1 MKEGFDSGMTT
12 MGTSILDGKDLSGRI
27 KEEIAGEVA
36 EWVSAGNRKPHLA
49 AVLVGHDGAS
59 RTYVDHK
66 VRSCEQVGFDSTL
79 IERPADITQAELLEI
94 VHQLNG
100 NPEID
105 GFIVQLPLP
114 DHIDDQSVIEAVDP
128 RKDVDGFHPSN
139 MGNLAL
145 GLPGFV
151 PATPA
156 GIMTLLD
163 RFGIETQGMHA
174 VVIGRSS
181 IVGTPMSL
189 LLSRSGSPGNCTVT
203 LCHSRTQGLEE
214 HCRRAD
220 ILVAAVGIPGMV
232 KADMVKEGA
241 VVIDVGITRVED
253 ATAKRGFRLKGDVDY
268 AEVAPKCS
276 WITPVPGGVGPMTIV
291 SLLRNTLVA
300 AQRTA
305 SHT

>member
-1 MKEGFDSGMTT
+1 MSHMTMEDT
-12 MGTSILDGKDLSGRI
+12 RILDGKALSEAI
-27 KEEIAGEVA
+27 KGEIADEVRD
-36 EWVSAGNRKPHLA
+36 WVAAGNPAPHLA
-49 AVLVGHDGAS
+49 AVLIGEDGAS

-66 VRSCEQVGFDSTL
+66 VRSCARVGFESTL
-79 IERPADITQAELLEI
+79 IQRPADITQEELLEI
-94 VHQLNG
+94 VHGLNDD
-100 NPEID
+100 PAID

-114 DHIDDQSVIEAVDP
+114 DHLDAHAVIEAVDP
-128 RKDVDGFHPSN
+128 AKDVDGFHPIN

-156 GIMTLLD
+156 GIMTMLE
-163 RFGIETQGMHA
+163 RSGIDTQGKHA

-189 LLSRSGSPGNCTVT
+189 LLSRSGQPGNCTVT
-203 LCHSRTQGLEE
+203 LCHSRTVDLAG
-214 HCRRAD
+214 HCREAD
-220 ILVAAVGIPGMV
+220 ILVAAVGRPEMV

-253 ATAKRGFRLKGDVDY
+253 PSAKRGYRLKGDVDY
-268 AEVAPKCS
+268 ADVAPKCS

-291 SLLRNTLVA
+291 SLLRNTLTA
-300 AQRTA
+300 ARA
-305 SHT
+305 KHRA

>member
-1 MKEGFDSGMTT
+1 MNPATENTT
-12 MGTSILDGKDLSGRI
+12 METAILDGKALSGKI
-27 KEEIAGEVA
+27 KEEIAAEVS
-36 EWVSAGNRKPHLA
+36 EWVRKGHRKPHLA
-49 AVLVGHDGAS
+49 AVLVGNDGAS

-79 IERPADITQAELLEI
+79 VERPSDITQAELLAI
-94 VHQLNG
+94 VDELNRDSG
-100 NPEID
+100 ID

-114 DHIDDQSVIEAVDP
+114 SHIDDQAVIEAVDP
-128 RKDVDGFHPSN
+128 LKDVDGFHPSN

-156 GIMTLLD
+156 GIITMLD
-163 RFGIETQGMHA
+163 RYDIETEGKHA

-203 LCHSRTQGLEE
+203 LCHSRTQGLKE
-214 HCRRAD
+214 HCKRAD

-305 SHT
+305 SHS

>member
-1 MKEGFDSGMTT
+1 MSENETT
-12 MGTSILDGKDLSGRI
+12 METAILDGKALSQQI
-27 KEEIAGEVA
+27 KQEIAAEVA
-36 EWVSAGNRKPHLA
+36 EWVAQGHRKPHLA
-49 AVLVGHDGAS
+49 AVLVGNDGAS

-66 VRSCEQVGFDSTL
+66 VKSCAQVGFSSTL
-79 IERPADITQAELLEI
+79 IERPADITPAELLDI
-94 VHQLNG
+94 VHGLNADDG
-100 NPEID
+100 ID

-114 DHIDDQSVIEAVDP
+114 RHIDDQAIIEAVDP
-128 RKDVDGFHPSN
+128 KKDVDGFHPSN

-156 GIMTLLD
+156 GIMTMLE
-163 RFGIETQGMHA
+163 RAGIETEGRHA

-189 LLSRSGSPGNCTVT
+189 LLSRSGNPGNCTVT
-203 LCHSRTQGLEE
+203 LCHSRTRNLAEE
-214 HCRRAD
+214 CRRAD
-220 ILVAAVGIPGMV
+220 ILVAAVGRPEMV

-253 ATAKRGFRLKGDVDY
+253 AAAKRGYRLKGDVDY
-268 AEVAPKCS
+268 ADVAPKCS

-291 SLLRNTLVA
+291 SLLRNTLTA
-300 AQRTA
+300 AQRGA
-305 SHT
+305 SS

>member
-1 MKEGFDSGMTT
+1 METG
-12 MGTSILDGKDLSGRI
+12 ILDGKSLSKQI
-27 KEEIAGEVA
+27 KEEIAREVA
-36 EWVSAGNRKPHLA
+36 DWVGQGNRRPHLA
-49 AVLVGHDGAS
+49 AVLVGQDGAS

-66 VRSCEQVGFDSTL
+66 VKSCAQVGFESTL
-79 IERPADITQAELLEI
+79 IERPADIGQADLLEI
-94 VHQLNG
+94 VAQLNDD
-100 NPEID
+100 PAID

-114 DHIDDQSVIEAVDP
+114 AHIDDQAVIEAVDP
-128 RKDVDGFHPSN
+128 AKDVDGFHPSN

-156 GIMTLLD
+156 GIMTMLE
-163 RFGIETQGMHA
+163 RSGVETEGKHA

-203 LCHSRTQGLEE
+203 LCHSRTQDLAA
-214 HCRRAD
+214 HCSRAD
-220 ILVAAVGIPGMV
+220 ILVAAVGRPGMV

-253 ATAKRGFRLKGDVDY
+253 PTAKRGFRLKGDVDY
-268 AEVAPKCS
+268 ADVAPKCR

-291 SLLRNTLVA
+291 SLLNNTLEA
-300 AQRTA
+300 ARRSADQA
-305 SHT
+305 

>member
-1 MKEGFDSGMTT
+1 MITAPASHT
-12 MGTSILDGKDLSGRI
+12 MDTEILDGKGLSQKI
-27 KEEIAGEVA
+27 KEEIAIEVTY
-36 EWVSAGNRKPHLA
+36 WVAQGHRRPHLA
-49 AVLVGHDGAS
+49 AVLVGQDGAS

-66 VRSCEQVGFDSTL
+66 VKSCAQVGFESTL
-79 IERPADITQAELLEI
+79 IERAADVSQQELLEI
-94 VHQLNG
+94 VAKLNAD
-100 NPEID
+100 PSID

-114 DHIDDQSVIEAVDP
+114 DHIDDQAVIEAVSP
-128 RKDVDGFHPSN
+128 SKDVDGFHPSN

-163 RFGIETQGMHA
+163 RSGIETAGKHA

-189 LLSRSGSPGNCTVT
+189 LLSRSGNPGNCTVT
-203 LCHSRTQGLEE
+203 LCHSRTQDLAA

-220 ILVAAVGIPGMV
+220 ILVAAVGRPGMV

-253 ATAKRGFRLKGDVDY
+253 PSAKRGFRLKGDVDF
-268 AEVAPKCS
+268 ADVAPKCS

-291 SLLRNTLVA
+291 SLLNNTLA
-300 AQRTA
+300 AARRSA
-305 SHT
+305 ALA

>member
-1 MKEGFDSGMTT
+1 MSHMTMEDT
-12 MGTSILDGKDLSGRI
+12 RILDGRALSEAI
-27 KEEIAGEVA
+27 KGEIADEVRD
-36 EWVSAGNRKPHLA
+36 WVTAGNPAPHLA
-49 AVLVGHDGAS
+49 AVLIGEDGAS

-66 VRSCEQVGFDSTL
+66 VRSCARVGFESTL
-79 IERPADITQAELLEI
+79 IQRPADITQEELLEI
-94 VHQLNG
+94 VHDLNDD
-100 NPEID
+100 PTID

-114 DHIDDQSVIEAVDP
+114 DHLDAHAVIEAVDP
-128 RKDVDGFHPSN
+128 AKDVDGFHPIN

-156 GIMTLLD
+156 GIMTMLE
-163 RFGIETQGMHA
+163 RSGIDTQGKHA

-189 LLSRSGSPGNCTVT
+189 LLSRSGQPGNCTVT
-203 LCHSRTQGLEE
+203 LCHSRTVDLAG
-214 HCRRAD
+214 HCREAD
-220 ILVAAVGIPGMV
+220 ILVAAVGRPEMV

-253 ATAKRGFRLKGDVDY
+253 PSAKRGYRLKGDVDY
-268 AEVAPKCS
+268 ADVAPKCS

-291 SLLRNTLVA
+291 SLLRNTLTA
-300 AQRTA
+300 ARA
-305 SHT
+305 KHRA

>member
-1 MKEGFDSGMTT
+1 MITALASHT
-12 MGTSILDGKDLSGRI
+12 MDTEILDGKGLSQKI
-27 KEEIAGEVA
+27 KEEIAIEVTD
-36 EWVSAGNRKPHLA
+36 WVAQGHRRPHLA
-49 AVLVGHDGAS
+49 AVLVGQDGAS
-59 RTYVDHK
+59 RTYEDHQGQ
-66 VRSCEQVGFDSTL
+66 SCAQVGFESTL
-79 IERPADITQAELLEI
+79 IERAADVSQQELLEI
-94 VHQLNG
+94 VAKLNAD
-100 NPEID
+100 PSID

-114 DHIDDQSVIEAVDP
+114 DHIDDQAVIEAVSP
-128 RKDVDGFHPSN
+128 SKDVDGFHPSN

-163 RFGIETQGMHA
+163 RSGIETAGKHA

-189 LLSRSGSPGNCTVT
+189 LLSRSGNPGNCTVT
-203 LCHSRTQGLEE
+203 LCHSRTQDLAA

-220 ILVAAVGIPGMV
+220 ILVAAVGRPGMV

-253 ATAKRGFRLKGDVDY
+253 PSAKRGFRLKGDVDF
-268 AEVAPKCS
+268 ADVAPKCS

-291 SLLRNTLVA
+291 SLLNNTLA
-300 AQRTA
+300 AARRSA
-305 SHT
+305 ALA

>member
-1 MKEGFDSGMTT
+1 MIPSIDT
-12 MGTSILDGKDLSGRI
+12 METGILDGKSLSKQI
-27 KEEIAGEVA
+27 KEEIAREVA
-36 EWVSAGNRKPHLA
+36 DWVGQGNRRPHLA
-49 AVLVGHDGAS
+49 AVLVGQDGAS

-66 VRSCEQVGFDSTL
+66 VKSCAQVGFESTL
-79 IERPADITQAELLEI
+79 IERPADIGQADLLEI
-94 VHQLNG
+94 VAQLNDD
-100 NPEID
+100 PAID

-114 DHIDDQSVIEAVDP
+114 AHIDDQAVIEAVDP
-128 RKDVDGFHPSN
+128 AKDVDGFHPSN

-156 GIMTLLD
+156 GIMTMLE
-163 RFGIETQGMHA
+163 RSGVETEGKHA

-203 LCHSRTQGLEE
+203 LCHSRTQDLAA

-220 ILVAAVGIPGMV
+220 ILVAAVGRPGMV

-253 ATAKRGFRLKGDVDY
+253 PTAKRGFRLKGDVDY
-268 AEVAPKCS
+268 ADVAPKCR

-291 SLLRNTLVA
+291 SLLNNTLEA
-300 AQRTA
+300 ARRSADQA
-305 SHT
+305 

>member
-1 MKEGFDSGMTT
+1 MNPGIENTT
-12 MGTSILDGKDLSGRI
+12 METAILDGKALSGKI
-27 KEEIAGEVA
+27 KEEIATEVS
-36 EWVSAGNRKPHLA
+36 EWVRKGFRKPHLA
-49 AVLVGHDGAS
+49 AVLVGNDGAS

-79 IERPADITQAELLEI
+79 IERPADITQAELLAI
-94 VHQLNG
+94 VDELNRDSG
-100 NPEID
+100 ID

-114 DHIDDQSVIEAVDP
+114 SHIDDQAVIEAVNP
-128 RKDVDGFHPSN
+128 LKDVDGFHPSN

-156 GIMTLLD
+156 GIITMLD
-163 RFGIETQGMHA
+163 RYDIETEGKHA

-203 LCHSRTQGLEE
+203 LCHSRTQGLTE
-214 HCRRAD
+214 HCKRAD

-305 SHT
+305 SHS

>member
-1 MKEGFDSGMTT
+1 MEDTR
-12 MGTSILDGKDLSGRI
+12 ILDGRALSEAI
-27 KEEIAGEVA
+27 KGEIADEVRD
-36 EWVSAGNRKPHLA
+36 WVTAGNPAPHLA
-49 AVLVGHDGAS
+49 AVLIGEDGAS

-66 VRSCEQVGFDSTL
+66 VRSCARVGFESTL
-79 IERPADITQAELLEI
+79 IQRPADITQEELLEI
-94 VHQLNG
+94 VHGLNDD
-100 NPEID
+100 PAID

-114 DHIDDQSVIEAVDP
+114 DHLDAHAVIEAVDP
-128 RKDVDGFHPSN
+128 AKDVDGFHPIN

-156 GIMTLLD
+156 GIMTMLE
-163 RFGIETQGMHA
+163 RSGIDTLGKHA

-189 LLSRSGSPGNCTVT
+189 LLSRSGQPGNCTVT
-203 LCHSRTQGLEE
+203 LCHSRTVDLAG
-214 HCRRAD
+214 HCREAD
-220 ILVAAVGIPGMV
+220 ILVAAVGRPEMV

-253 ATAKRGFRLKGDVDY
+253 PSAKRGYRLKGDVDY
-268 AEVAPKCS
+268 ADVAPHCS

-291 SLLRNTLVA
+291 SLLRNTLTA
-300 AQRTA
+300 ARA
-305 SHT
+305 KHRA

>member
-1 MKEGFDSGMTT
+1 MITAPASHT
-12 MGTSILDGKDLSGRI
+12 MDTEILDGKGLSQKI
-27 KEEIAGEVA
+27 KEEIAIEVTD
-36 EWVSAGNRKPHLA
+36 WVAQGHRRPNLA
-49 AVLVGHDGAS
+49 AVLVGQDGAS

-66 VRSCEQVGFDSTL
+66 VKSCAQVGFESTL
-79 IERPADITQAELLEI
+79 IERAADVSQQELLEI
-94 VHQLNG
+94 VAKLNAD
-100 NPEID
+100 PSID

-114 DHIDDQSVIEAVDP
+114 DHIDDQAVIEAVSP
-128 RKDVDGFHPSN
+128 SKDVDGFHPSN

-163 RFGIETQGMHA
+163 RSGIETAGKHA

-189 LLSRSGSPGNCTVT
+189 LLSRSGNPGNCTVT
-203 LCHSRTQGLEE
+203 LCHSRTQDLAA

-220 ILVAAVGIPGMV
+220 ILVAAVGRPGMV

-253 ATAKRGFRLKGDVDY
+253 PSAKRGFRLKGDVDF
-268 AEVAPKCS
+268 ADVAPKCS

-291 SLLRNTLVA
+291 SLLNNTLA
-300 AQRTA
+300 AARRSA
-305 SHT
+305 ALA

>member
-1 MKEGFDSGMTT
+1 MEDTR
-12 MGTSILDGKDLSGRI
+12 ILDGKALSEAI
-27 KEEIAGEVA
+27 KGEIADEVRDCVA
-36 EWVSAGNRKPHLA
+36 AGNPAPHLA
-49 AVLVGHDGAS
+49 AVLIGEDGAS

-66 VRSCEQVGFDSTL
+66 VRSCARVGFESTL
-79 IERPADITQAELLEI
+79 IQRPADITQEELLEI
-94 VHQLNG
+94 VHGLNDD
-100 NPEID
+100 PTID

-114 DHIDDQSVIEAVDP
+114 DHLDAHAVIEAVDP
-128 RKDVDGFHPSN
+128 AKDVDGFHPIN

-156 GIMTLLD
+156 GIMTMLE
-163 RFGIETQGMHA
+163 RSGIDTQGKHA

-189 LLSRSGSPGNCTVT
+189 LLSRSGQPGNCTVT
-203 LCHSRTQGLEE
+203 LCHSRTVDLAG
-214 HCRRAD
+214 HCREAD
-220 ILVAAVGIPGMV
+220 ILVAAVGRPEMV

-253 ATAKRGFRLKGDVDY
+253 PSAKRGYRLKGDVDY
-268 AEVAPKCS
+268 ADVAPKCS

-291 SLLRNTLVA
+291 SLLRNTLTA
-300 AQRTA
+300 ARA
-305 SHT
+305 KHRA

>member
-1 MKEGFDSGMTT
+1 MEDTR
-12 MGTSILDGKDLSGRI
+12 ILDGKALSEAI
-27 KEEIAGEVA
+27 KGEIADEVRD
-36 EWVSAGNRKPHLA
+36 WVAAGNPAPHLA
-49 AVLVGHDGAS
+49 AVLIGEDGAS

-66 VRSCEQVGFDSTL
+66 VRSCARVGFESTL
-79 IERPADITQAELLEI
+79 IQRPADITQEELLEI
-94 VHQLNG
+94 VHGLNDD
-100 NPEID
+100 PTID

-114 DHIDDQSVIEAVDP
+114 DHLDAHAVIEAVDP
-128 RKDVDGFHPSN
+128 AKDVDGFHPIN

-156 GIMTLLD
+156 GIMTMLE
-163 RFGIETQGMHA
+163 RSGIDTQGKHA

-189 LLSRSGSPGNCTVT
+189 LLSRSGQPGNCTVT
-203 LCHSRTQGLEE
+203 LCHSRTVDLAG
-214 HCRRAD
+214 HCREAD
-220 ILVAAVGIPGMV
+220 ILVAAVGRPEMV

-253 ATAKRGFRLKGDVDY
+253 PSAKRGYRLKGDVDY
-268 AEVAPKCS
+268 ADVAPKCS

-291 SLLRNTLVA
+291 SLLRNTLTA
-300 AQRTA
+300 ARA
-305 SHT
+305 KHRA

>member
-1 MKEGFDSGMTT
+1 MSHMTMEDT
-12 MGTSILDGKDLSGRI
+12 RILDGRALSEAI
-27 KEEIAGEVA
+27 KGEIADEVRD
-36 EWVSAGNRKPHLA
+36 WVAAGNPAPHLA
-49 AVLVGHDGAS
+49 AVLIGEDGAS

-66 VRSCEQVGFDSTL
+66 VRSCARVGFESTL
-79 IERPADITQAELLEI
+79 IQRPADITQEELLEI
-94 VHQLNG
+94 VHGLNDD
-100 NPEID
+100 PTID

-114 DHIDDQSVIEAVDP
+114 DHLDAHAVIEAVDP
-128 RKDVDGFHPSN
+128 AKDVDGFHPIN

-156 GIMTLLD
+156 GIMTMLE
-163 RFGIETQGMHA
+163 RSGIDTQGKHA

-189 LLSRSGSPGNCTVT
+189 LLSRSGQPGNCTVT
-203 LCHSRTQGLEE
+203 LCHSRTVDLAG
-214 HCRRAD
+214 HCREAD
-220 ILVAAVGIPGMV
+220 ILVAAVGRPEMV

-253 ATAKRGFRLKGDVDY
+253 PSAKRGYRLKGDVDY
-268 AEVAPKCS
+268 ADVAPKCS

-291 SLLRNTLVA
+291 SLLRNTLTA
-300 AQRTA
+300 ARA
-305 SHT
+305 KHRA

>member
-1 MKEGFDSGMTT
+1 MSENETT
-12 MGTSILDGKDLSGRI
+12 METAILDGKALSQQI
-27 KEEIAGEVA
+27 KQEIAAEVA
-36 EWVSAGNRKPHLA
+36 EWVAQGHRQPHLA
-49 AVLVGHDGAS
+49 AVLVGNDGAS

-66 VRSCEQVGFDSTL
+66 VKSCAQVGFSSTL
-79 IERPADITQAELLEI
+79 IERPADITPAELLDI
-94 VHQLNG
+94 VHGLNADDG
-100 NPEID
+100 ID

-114 DHIDDQSVIEAVDP
+114 RHIDDQAIIEAVDP
-128 RKDVDGFHPSN
+128 KKDVDGFHPSN

-156 GIMTLLD
+156 GIMTMLE
-163 RFGIETQGMHA
+163 RAGIETEGRHA

-189 LLSRSGSPGNCTVT
+189 LLSRSGNPGNCTVT
-203 LCHSRTQGLEE
+203 LCHSRTRNLAEE
-214 HCRRAD
+214 CRRAD
-220 ILVAAVGIPGMV
+220 ILVAAVGRPEMV

-253 ATAKRGFRLKGDVDY
+253 TTAKRGYRLKGDVDY
-268 AEVAPKCS
+268 TDVAPKCS

-291 SLLRNTLVA
+291 SLLRNTLTA
-300 AQRTA
+300 AQRGA
-305 SHT
+305 SS

>member
-1 MKEGFDSGMTT
+1 MITAPASHT
-12 MGTSILDGKDLSGRI
+12 MDTEILDGKGLSQKI
-27 KEEIAGEVA
+27 KEEIAIEVTD
-36 EWVSAGNRKPHLA
+36 WVAQGHCRPHLA
-49 AVLVGHDGAS
+49 AVLVGQDGAS

-66 VRSCEQVGFDSTL
+66 VKSCAQVGFESTL
-79 IERPADITQAELLEI
+79 IERAADVSQQELLEI
-94 VHQLNG
+94 VAKLNAD
-100 NPEID
+100 PSID

-114 DHIDDQSVIEAVDP
+114 DHIDDQAVIEAVSP
-128 RKDVDGFHPSN
+128 SKDVDGFHPSN
-139 MGNLAL
+139 IGNLAL

-151 PATPA
+151 TATPA

-163 RFGIETQGMHA
+163 RSGIETAGKHA

-189 LLSRSGSPGNCTVT
+189 LLSRSGNPGNCTVT
-203 LCHSRTQGLEE
+203 LCHSRTQDLAA

-220 ILVAAVGIPGMV
+220 ILVAAVGRPGMV

-253 ATAKRGFRLKGDVDY
+253 PSAKRGFRLKGDVDF
-268 AEVAPKCS
+268 ADVAPKCS

-291 SLLRNTLVA
+291 SLLNNTLA
-300 AQRTA
+300 AARRSA
-305 SHT
+305 ALA

>member
-1 MKEGFDSGMTT
+1 MEAIKQG
-12 MGTSILDGKDLSGRI
+12 ILDGKGLSQQI
-27 KEEIAGEVA
+27 KQEIAAEVT
-36 EWVSAGNRKPHLA
+36 EWVAQGHRAPHLA
-49 AVLVGHDGAS
+49 AVLIGQDGAS

-66 VRSCEQVGFDSTL
+66 VKSCAQVGFDSTL
-79 IERPADITQAELLEI
+79 IEKPDDITQAELIDI
-94 VHQLNG
+94 VHRLNG
-100 NPEID
+100 DPAID

-114 DHIDDQSVIEAVDP
+114 DHIDDQAVIEAVAP
-128 RKDVDGFHPSN
+128 HKDVDGFHPSN

-156 GIMTLLD
+156 GIMTLLE
-163 RFGIETQGMHA
+163 RHGIETSGRHA

-189 LLSRSGSPGNCTVT
+189 LLSRSGNPGNCTVT
-203 LCHSRTQGLEE
+203 LCHSRTRDLEG
-214 HCRRAD
+214 HCRQAD

-232 KADMVKEGA
+232 TADMVKEGA

-253 ATAKRGFRLKGDVDY
+253 PSTKRGFRLKGDVDH
-268 AEVAPKCS
+268 ASVAPKCS

-300 AQRTA
+300 ARRAAGA
-305 SHT
+305 S

>member
-1 MKEGFDSGMTT
+1 LIPSIDT
-12 MGTSILDGKDLSGRI
+12 METGILDGKSLSKQI
-27 KEEIAGEVA
+27 KEEIAREVA
-36 EWVSAGNRKPHLA
+36 DWVGQGNRRPHLA
-49 AVLVGHDGAS
+49 AVLVGQDGAS

-66 VRSCEQVGFDSTL
+66 VKSCAQVGFESTL
-79 IERPADITQAELLEI
+79 IERPADIGQADLLEI
-94 VHQLNG
+94 VAQLNDD
-100 NPEID
+100 PAID

-114 DHIDDQSVIEAVDP
+114 AHIDDQAVIEAVDP
-128 RKDVDGFHPSN
+128 AKDVDGFHPSN

-156 GIMTLLD
+156 GIMTMLE
-163 RFGIETQGMHA
+163 RSGVETEGKHA

-203 LCHSRTQGLEE
+203 LCHSRTQDLAA
-214 HCRRAD
+214 HCSRAD
-220 ILVAAVGIPGMV
+220 ILVAAVGRPGMV

-253 ATAKRGFRLKGDVDY
+253 PTAKRGFRLKGDVDY
-268 AEVAPKCS
+268 ADVAPKCR

-291 SLLRNTLVA
+291 SLLNNTLEA
-300 AQRTA
+300 ARRSADQA
-305 SHT
+305 

>member
-1 MKEGFDSGMTT
+1 MSHMTMEDT
-12 MGTSILDGKDLSGRI
+12 RILDGKALSEAI
-27 KEEIAGEVA
+27 KGEIADEVRD
-36 EWVSAGNRKPHLA
+36 WVAAGNPAPHLA
-49 AVLVGHDGAS
+49 AVLIGEDGAS

-66 VRSCEQVGFDSTL
+66 VRSCARVGFESTL
-79 IERPADITQAELLEI
+79 IQRPADITQEELLEI
-94 VHQLNG
+94 VHGLNDD
-100 NPEID
+100 PTID

-114 DHIDDQSVIEAVDP
+114 DHLDAHAVIEAVDP
-128 RKDVDGFHPSN
+128 AKDVDGFHPIN

-156 GIMTLLD
+156 GIMTMLE
-163 RFGIETQGMHA
+163 RSGIDTQGKHA

-189 LLSRSGSPGNCTVT
+189 LLSRSGQPGNCTVT
-203 LCHSRTQGLEE
+203 LCHSRTVDLAG
-214 HCRRAD
+214 HCREAD
-220 ILVAAVGIPGMV
+220 ILVAAVGRPEMV

-253 ATAKRGFRLKGDVDY
+253 PSAKRGYRLKGDVDY
-268 AEVAPKCS
+268 ADVAPKCS

-291 SLLRNTLVA
+291 SLLRNTLTA
-300 AQRTA
+300 ARA
-305 SHT
+305 KHRA